1 MMSQGMGSMQMMEN
15 ILKEA
20 KEESRYPRGPNGLYF
35 GFLEENLINALNE
48 NN

>member
-1 MMSQGMGSMQMMEN
+1 MDNM
-15 ILKEA
+15 IKDA

-35 GFLEENLINALNE
+35 SFLDEGLIDALNE

>member
-1 MMSQGMGSMQMMEN
+1 MMSQGGNSMQMMDN
-15 ILKEA
+15 MIKDA

-35 GFLEENLINALNE
+35 GFLEEGLIDALNE